1 MYRAKTAEPSS
12 STSSSGSTSALAPP
26 SSILAKPFKVPT
38 LSSDKLRA
46 AAPTRLA
53 KKRVSYKE
61 EESKENRKRGKVDD
75 DYHEDSGVNREL
87 GFDLK
92 TLYPVYEV
100 KPASSVLGQG
110 FKIPPMKDKATG
122 RQVIVPL
129 SGMAL
134 GTRIQPPI
142 PPRPLHDP
150 MAEHAIVLY
159 DPTIDDIEEKKEEPA
174 IPKPPVDRRNRSV
187 KDILGIKSREELEKD
202 VKKVPVVIDPILS
215 KVLRPHQV
223 EGVKFLYRCTTGL
236 TAPDAQGCI
245 MADEMGLGGYS
256 DLIDSISSQNV
267 QLQCIALLWTLLKQ
281 SPIPGK
287 PTVEKCIIVCPSSL
301 VPNWANEFTKWLG
314 TGAVGCM
321 AVDHKGT
328 KEQLISDVKQW
339 CAASGRSVT
348 QPVMIVSYETLRNL
362 TEVIGRAQVGLMM
375 LDEGHRMKN
384 SESMTFKALT
394 EIHCKRRVILSGT
407 PIQNDLSEY
416 FSLLNFANPDYL
428 GNKNEFRKNFENII
442 LRGRDAL
449 ATDKEKQMSEE
460 KLKELNMAVSKFI
473 IRRTNDILS
482 KFLPVKYEH
491 VVFTALSPLQLDLY
505 KFFIESPETQA
516 LLKGKASQPLKAI
529 GILKKLCNHPN
540 LISPKDDIPGS
551 KVLLPGENIAERLDK
566 KRPANPAW
574 SGKMMVLMRFIERM
588 RKNSDDKIVLV
599 SNYTQT
605 LDLLEKLFA
614 ALRWGFMRL
623 DGTMAVKKRGK
634 LVDRFND
641 PESRE
646 FIFLLSSKAG
656 GCGLNLIGANRLIL
670 FDPDWNPAA
679 DQQALARVWRDG
691 QKKECFVY
699 RFIGTGTLEEQVLMR
714 QAYKQSLSA
723 CVVDEAEDAD
733 RHFSKDL
740 LRELFKHYPGTDSH
754 MHDTFK
760 CKRCD
765 KATGKQIVKAPALL
779 YGDVSTWN
787 HYSNACL
794 KDIHDDLLRAETG
807 MPDVTKVFQ
816 LASKTPVVER
826 PTKEIY

>member
-1 MYRAKTAEPSS
+1 MYRGKPVDNPGEPSS
-12 STSSSGSTSALAPP
+12 STSSTGSASGAPSSSAL
-26 SSILAKPFKVPT
+26 SKPFKVPT
-38 LSSDKLRA
+38 VSSDRLRS
-46 AAPTRLA
+46 AAPKRVA

-61 EESKENRKRGKVDD
+61 DDLKENRKRGRTDD
-75 DYHEDSGVNREL
+75 AYEDDSGVDREL

-92 TLYPVYEV
+92 TLYPVYQV
-100 KPASSVLGQG
+100 RSASAVLGRG
-110 FKIPPMKDKATG
+110 FRIPSIKDKSTG
-122 RQVIVPL
+122 EQVVVPL
-129 SGMAL
+129 SGVAL
-134 GTRIQPPI
+134 GTRIQPPM

-150 MAEHAIVLY
+150 MGEHAIVLY
-159 DPTIDDIEEKKEEPA
+159 DPTVDFVEEVKDESESVTPAEP
-174 IPKPPVDRRNRSV
+174 PKPVDRRNRSV
-187 KDILGIKSREELEKD
+187 KEILGIKNRDELEKE
-202 VKKVPVVIDPILS
+202 VQQVPVVIDPRLS

-236 TAPDAQGCI
+236 VSPSAHGCI
-245 MADEMGLGGYS
+245 MADEMGLGKT
-256 DLIDSISSQNV
+256 
-267 QLQCIALLWTLLKQ
+267 LQCIALLWTLLKQ
-281 SPIPGK
+281 SPRPGR
-287 PTVEKCIIVCPSSL
+287 PTVDKCIIVCPSSL
-301 VPNWANEFTKWLG
+301 VRNWANEFTKWLG
-314 TGAVGCM
+314 PNQVGCLV
-321 AVDHKGT
+321 VDHKGT
-328 KEQLISDVKQW
+328 KEQLHNEVKQW
-339 CAASGRSVT
+339 CMASGRSVT
-348 QPVMIVSYETLRNL
+348 LPVMIVSYETLRTL
-362 TEVIGRAQVGLMM
+362 QSVIGKAQVGLMM
-375 LDEGHRMKN
+375 LDEGHRLKN
-384 SESMTFKALT
+384 SESTTFKTLT
-394 EIHCKRRVILSGT
+394 EIQCTRRVILSGT

-416 FSLLNFANPDYL
+416 FSLLQFANPDYL

-460 KLKELNMAVSKFI
+460 KLKELNGLVSKFI

-491 VVFTALSPLQLDLY
+491 VVFTGMSPLQLELY
-505 KFFIESPETQA
+505 KFFINSPETQTM
-516 LLKGKASQPLKAI
+516 LKGKTSRPLKAI
-529 GILKKLCNHPN
+529 TILKKLCNHPD
-540 LISPKDDIPGS
+540 LVSIKDDIPGS
-551 KVLLPGENIAERLDK
+551 KNLLPPDYVAERLDK
-566 KRPANPAW
+566 NLPPNPSW
-574 SGKMMVLMRFIERM
+574 SGKMMVLMRFIQRM
-588 RKNSDDKIVLV
+588 RANSDDKIVLV

-605 LDLLEKLFA
+605 LDLLEKLFM
-614 ALRWGFMRL
+614 ALRWSFLRL
-623 DGTMAVKKRGK
+623 DGTAAVSKRAK
-634 LVDRFND
+634 LVDRFNQPD
-641 PESRE
+641 SRE

-740 LRELFKHYPGTDSH
+740 LREIFKHYPDTPSH

-765 KATGKQIVKAPALL
+765 AETGKQKVKAPALL

-794 KDIHDDLLRAETG
+794 ENIHDDLLRAETG
-807 MPDVTKVFQ
+807 VGDVTKVFQ
-816 LASKTPVVER
+816 YISH
-826 PTKEIY
+826 